1 MQAQQGQ
8 QVLFLRALN
17 RFQSLVV
24 LRQHIRGAIM
34 AFDDV
39 TDQWESHHR
48 ELYDQPTENQ
58 LVMMQQTLHDL
69 CQQITEEITRQQNE
83 LEGFI
88 QAG

>member
-1 MQAQQGQ
+1 
-8 QVLFLRALN
+8 
-17 RFQSLVV
+17 
-24 LRQHIRGAIM
+24 M
-34 AFDDV
+34 AVGYKTHSAWKAFATSCGFV